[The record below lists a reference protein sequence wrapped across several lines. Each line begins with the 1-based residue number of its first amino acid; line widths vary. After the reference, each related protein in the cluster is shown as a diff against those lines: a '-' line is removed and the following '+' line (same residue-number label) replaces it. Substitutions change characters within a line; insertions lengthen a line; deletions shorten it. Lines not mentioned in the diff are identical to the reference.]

1 MAFIIFF
8 LKKLKKLE
16 LSPQNFHSGSF
27 LSLHLEVVNQFSIWK
42 LTLKIKT
49 SCYFFRNKIQ
59 FKLLKN
65 VCIQI
70 SPRKSSKTLRVAQ
83 TLFLRNAP
91 VKYVGNQNSMKCTLT
106 SADHFRETAA
116 LEKHHGQQTNT
127 RCWILIKGFQQ
138 APSQILNFKPA
149 KKNIHEFEFDDPFFY
164 LEIIFKGGNYMRK
177 YGRYMCYPA

>member
-1 MAFIIFF
+1 M
-8 LKKLKKLE
+8 
-16 LSPQNFHSGSF
+16 
-27 LSLHLEVVNQFSIWK
+27 
-42 LTLKIKT
+42 TLKIKT

-149 KKNIHEFEFDDPFFY
+149 KQKYSWVWVRWSFFEF
-164 LEIIFKGGNYMRK
+164 GNYSRAETIW
-177 YGRYMCYPA
+177 GNTVGTVRYELYS

>member
-1 MAFIIFF
+1 MSFCFHRLDQNTTEKFDKFCPTHSRAEFVKFF
-8 LKKLKKLE
+8 GGILVQTMKAKEHFEINWPL
-16 LSPQNFHSGSF
+16 
-27 LSLHLEVVNQFSIWK
+27 
-42 LTLKIKT
+42 
-49 SCYFFRNKIQ
+49 FFRNNIQ

-149 KKNIHEFEFDDPFFY
+149 KQKYSWVWVRWSFF
-164 LEIIFKGGNYMRK
+164 
-177 YGRYMCYPA
+177 

>member
-1 MAFIIFF
+1 M
-8 LKKLKKLE
+8 L
-16 LSPQNFHSGSF
+16 
-27 LSLHLEVVNQFSIWK
+27 
-42 LTLKIKT
+42 
-49 SCYFFRNKIQ
+49 FFRNNIQ

-65 VCIQI
+65 ICIQI

-149 KKNIHEFEFDDPFFY
+149 KQKYSWVLVRWSFFEFGNHSR
-164 LEIIFKGGNYMRK
+164 LEFIWRNNVGTLLLKIRYELWSEVWKGGFRLM
-177 YGRYMCYPA
+177 